1 MPTIV
6 DPAVLFELAL
16 PLTDDSEL
24 ALIPEPDVKRL
35 LQDFGIRTPTGVTIA
50 ADLSGISQAAAL
62 TPPFALKAWGS
73 GLVHKSDV
81 GAVELGIRSSVEA
94 EQAARRMSSRLQ
106 EKGIVPAGFLIEEQ
120 QKAGI
125 EMIVGV
131 VRRPPFGL
139 FLAVGFGGTLT
150 EILQD
155 IALRPLPIGPGDAEA
170 MLGELKGRSLLDG
183 ARGKPE
189 VDMASL
195 LALIE
200 AIGSRDGLGLAVGA
214 RLAEFEINPVIAG
227 ESGAVAVD
235 GRLLLYRN
243 IKPAPQPDNERS
255 DFEPLFRPRGIAVV
269 GASAKGT
276 NFGNMFLRNYKAF
289 AFPGPLSAVH
299 PEAREIDG
307 VPAYPSLADVPHP
320 VDYALVAAPAA
331 MTPAIVRTAKGKVKF
346 AQVMSGGFREAGSE
360 GAALEP
366 ALVEA
371 AREAGV
377 RVLGPNCMGVWSARG
392 RQTFLGSPPEREGD
406 VAIISQSGSLGG
418 DILKVGD
425 RLGIGFSCLATIGNC
440 VDVTAGELLEWLVD
454 DPHTEIIGLYIED
467 PRDGE
472 RLIDALHAARVRC
485 KPVVLLIAGISRQG
499 ARAAASHTGAMAG
512 ELRIWQGIAKHTGAR
527 LTHSLES
534 FLDVLLLTQIGRG
547 SSALGTDVLIVGAGG
562 GCNVIATDACDLAG
576 LTVAPV
582 DTALAQLLS
591 AEYGPGA
598 SFGNPV
604 EVPMGPLNASS
615 VAPKLLR
622 QLNAGRPFAN
632 IVFHVNVQSFYSY
645 GKSTEHSTR
654 ALFDLADELVKLA
667 PELPRSR
674 LAWVLR
680 NSICAEGDAI
690 ARLRRTAHEGGVA
703 TFLTFDAAAAALAAV
718 QGES

>member
-1 MPTIV
+1 MSSTANSLPLL
-6 DPAVLFELAL
+6 DFAF
-16 PLTDDSEL
+16 PLTDGSEL
-24 ALIPEPDVKRL
+24 AFIPEPDVKRFL
-35 LQDFGIRTPTGVTIA
+35 RDFGIRTPRGVMVA
-50 ADLSGISQAAAL
+50 ADLSGISQANDLA
-62 TPPFALKAWGS
+62 PPFVLKAWGR

-81 GAVELGIRSSVEA
+81 GAVDLGIRSMAQAEEA
-94 EQAARRMSSRLQ
+94 ASRMALRLQ
-106 EKGIVPAGFLIEEQ
+106 KKGIVPAGFLLEEQ
-120 QKAGI
+120 QTPGI

-131 VRRPPFGL
+131 IRRPPFGL

-150 EILQD
+150 EIFQD
-155 IALRPLPIGPGDAEA
+155 MALRPWPLGPGDAEA
-170 MLGELKGRSLLDG
+170 MLAELKGGRVLRG
-183 ARGKPE
+183 VRGKPP

-195 LALIE
+195 VALIE
-200 AIGSRDGLGLAVGA
+200 LIGSRQGPVAAFGN
-214 RLAEFEINPVIAG
+214 RLAEFEINPVIVS

-235 GRLLLYRN
+235 GRLLLHRDVEPVSLTPRE
-243 IKPAPQPDNERS
+243 KT
-255 DFEPLFRPRGIAVV
+255 DFEPLFKPRGIAVV
-269 GASAKGT
+269 GASAKGS
-276 NFGNMFLRNYKAF
+276 NFGNMFIKNYKAF

-299 PEAREIDG
+299 PQAREIDG

-331 MTPAIVRTAKGKVKF
+331 ATPAIVRTGQGKVKF
-346 AQVMSGGFREAGSE
+346 AQVMSGGFREAGAE

-371 AREAGV
+371 ARDAGL

-392 RQTFLGSPPEREGD
+392 RQTFLGSPPEREGT
-406 VAIISQSGSLGG
+406 VAIVSQSGSLGG

-425 RLGIGFSCLATIGNC
+425 RLGIGFSCLATIGNS
-440 VDVTAGELLEWLVD
+440 VDVTAGELVEWLVD

-472 RLIDALHAARVRC
+472 RLIAALHAARAAR

-499 ARAAASHTGAMAG
+499 AHAAASHTGAMAG
-512 ELRIWQGIAKHTGAR
+512 DLRVWQGIAKQTGAW
-527 LTHSLES
+527 LTHALES

-547 SSALGTDVLIVGAGG
+547 SSSSGKDVLIVGAGG
-562 GCNVIATDACDLAG
+562 GCNVIATDACDRAG
-576 LTVAPV
+576 LAVIPV
-582 DTALAQLLS
+582 DATLAQRLS

-622 QLNAGRPFAN
+622 QLNAGQPFAN

-645 GKSTEHSTR
+645 GKSTEHSTQ
-654 ALFDLADELVKLA
+654 ALFDLAGELVKLV

-680 NSICAEGDAI
+680 NAICAEGDAI

-703 TFLTFDAAAAALAAV
+703 TFLSFDAAATALASV
-718 QGES
+718 QAAS